1 MPSAGH
7 RLLLSEIMAT
17 TSSDHVHISVASKPP
32 PASGSGIRCPLA
44 HLIHCIA
51 GICWRAW
58 DCPEIGG
65 ITPLRQRQAQAGS
78 RLKQH
83 RSPAKTA
90 PDQRT
95 SAGDHGSVISL
106 PPLSPNLWTVPIPV
120 IPPRWTGSRKR
131 TRGRQCRM
139 AGWDGL
145 ATVSFRTGCA
155 YVGHFV
161 LRHNLTPGATSK
173 SVAYAMPTSS
183 METLISRLGVDNT

>member
-1 MPSAGH
+1 MCTLVLHQTPHRHQGTRKSLLFSPSYSLYSRDSLAGMG
-7 RLLLSEIMAT
+7 LSR
-17 TSSDHVHISVASKPP
+17 D
-32 PASGSGIRCPLA
+32 
-44 HLIHCIA
+44 
-51 GICWRAW
+51 W
-58 DCPEIGG
+58 G

-78 RLKQH
+78 QLKQH

-95 SAGDHGSVISL
+95 SAGDHGLVISL